1 MALTVDPEF
10 IQAVGKFSA
19 LISSIEPIAPGDA
32 LTRRE
37 VGERVLRAVLDTH
50 PMPDDVLMED
60 FLIRVSDESSL
71 LLRWYHKKDSN
82 PGSAIVYIH
91 GGGLIFNTVEI
102 YDKPVSKF
110 VSDSGVPFL
119 SVDYRKAPEYPYPTP
134 VKDCY
139 TAFTW
144 LVEHAESLGIDP
156 ARIAIMGDSAGG
168 GLAAAIAI
176 KSRDNG
182 GPALAKQILI
192 YPMLD
197 DRTTLS
203 NPILEPFVIW
213 SPEDNLTAWQAYLGS
228 ATGTKSVSPYAAAA
242 HLKDASGLPPAYI
255 DVGELDIFRDEDI
268 QYARLLADAG
278 VSTELH
284 VHPGVTHSWEFF
296 APEIAVSQRAHKDRI
311 RAIQSI

>member
-1 MALTVDPEF
+1 MAFTVDPEF
-10 IQAVGKFSA
+10 AQATGKFSA
-19 LISSIEPIAPGDA
+19 LISSIEPIPPGDA
-32 LTRRE
+32 LARRE
-37 VGERVLRAVLDTH
+37 VGEKVLTAVLDTH

-60 FLIRVSDESSL
+60 FLIQASDESSL
-71 LLRWYHKKDSN
+71 LLRWYHKKGSN

-91 GGGLIFNTVEI
+91 GGGLIYNNVEI
-102 YDKPVSKF
+102 YDKPVSRF

-119 SVDYRKAPEYPYPTP
+119 SVDYRKAPEHPYPTP

-139 TAFTW
+139 AALIW
-144 LVEHAESLGIDP
+144 LVRHAESMGIDP

-176 KSRDNG
+176 KSRDKG
-182 GPALAKQILI
+182 GPALAKQILM

-213 SPEDNLTAWQAYLGS
+213 SADDNLTAWQAYLGS
-228 ATGTKSVSPYAAAA
+228 AIGTSSVSPYAAAA
-242 HLKDASGLPPAYI
+242 HLKDASGLPPVYI

-268 QYARLLADAG
+268 QYAQLLADAG

-284 VHPGVTHSWEFF
+284 VHPGVIHSWELF